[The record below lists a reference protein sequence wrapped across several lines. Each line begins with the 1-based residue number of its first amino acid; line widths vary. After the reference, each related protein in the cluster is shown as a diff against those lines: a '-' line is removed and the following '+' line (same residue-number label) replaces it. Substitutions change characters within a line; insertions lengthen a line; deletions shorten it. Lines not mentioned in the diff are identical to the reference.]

1 MMETQR
7 TISPSIQIQVEIQR
21 QRIPAMMIKRMTP
34 LQDPASQMMI
44 LGTSQRNPRSQ
55 SSHSSQRIHR
65 NNLRSLRSRSS
76 QNSQNSLRSLSSPRN
91 LSNQS
96 SLRRKPLHLL
106 SQLLQG
112 QRNQRGQITI
122 HQLRLRMSL
131 MVSNQSL
138 HQRSPGNQKMS
149 QRKK

>member
-1 MMETQR
+1 
-7 TISPSIQIQVEIQR
+7 
-21 QRIPAMMIKRMTP
+21 MIKRMTP
-34 LQDPASQMMI
+34 LQDPANQMMIMTGHQSPASQMMMR
-44 LGTSQRNPRSQ
+44 LGTSQRISQRSQ

-76 QNSQNSLRSLSSPRN
+76 QNNLRSQSSQNSQNSLRS

-112 QRNQRGQITI
+112 QRNQRGQMII